1 MVDFRGVA
9 VHEIRR
15 GVGSKTDMRE
25 RDGNR
30 HEHTEPR
37 FHFDS
42 DRGTRLELPEGAGDS
57 GRGGLEDHLDEDFF
71 GMRARE
77 RER

>member
-1 MVDFRGVA
+1 
-9 VHEIRR
+9 
-15 GVGSKTDMRE
+15 MRE

-77 RER
+77 RERGRGCKVDEMDVEVVEKE